1 MRPRPSPRRSGF
13 CVLAAG
19 AKKKGHPFQPEIF
32 MKLFLPL
39 LLLLGFNALAADPL
53 PDANRIWEEVDVVPM
68 PRQLVLTGAKPVLD
82 PSAFVL
88 VTGDSATR
96 QSEIGAAWLNKRIV
110 ASGGTALKIIK
121 ASEEIPSSLTPI
133 IIGTKEDNA
142 LIAKA
147 VEDGVVNVGEKNPGV
162 RGYEIRKRPDGAVL
176 LAGADS
182 IGALYAC
189 VTVGEM
195 LEARPDGPPAWQEA
209 GIRDW
214 PDIQYVYVL
223 DMEPP
228 SDVIKDPDSPSA
240 RKSYLDK
247 LSRMYDNMLRR
258 KLSIVWYKPLAWG
271 ETAFRD
277 MSPYTR
283 ETMRMGIEAAKEMG
297 IESLYYHLYPFVGLR
312 KDHPNVDPDLLEKTP
327 KARYDTWLQSWSMDD
342 ERRLYAQELA
352 RWIKEVGFTDVG
364 FHDTDTGGYV
374 NPANW
379 NSRGPVDQK
388 RWGDDYA
395 AATVN
400 KFRIFFDEM
409 MKENP
414 SLRVNL
420 TLYPYTSE
428 IFDPSEQVQEGLRKT
443 LSLDKET
450 MDKYRKRYASFWTQ
464 MNEAFPKKDVAFAIR
479 EPWSANG
486 EPGLRAFLALI
497 HGRPLFAWYG
507 LAAAEFYCNVPSWLG
522 SLHSGSVDD
531 IVFTQNIYVDRGY
544 VPILS
549 LAMREYSW
557 NTKAPG
563 ATSFK
568 TRDRAKMSESA
579 AGDTTT
585 ESYTVVL
592 PHVVRNYF
600 GRTLAPDITTAIQQ
614 NASPFIVFGGRPDR
628 NIVDETELRMST
640 EVGRAK
646 VATESMDAAWAKLE
660 GTKNVLKLEPDV
672 LARVAYLRQVF
683 HATLFVAR
691 IKEAVYRSQKLSS
704 LNRFDE
710 AQQTIEEGLAQ
721 LAAGKAELA
730 ALQNEGPAAVGGQMC
745 SAQATLDKMVPML
758 GDMLNQ
764 RKEAIA
770 AAQKSGGIPSRVLD
784 ILAAETS
791 LPIVAGT
798 EPIKIDGEVNDAA
811 WAKAYPAEAWFL
823 AGSERLVADTET
835 RFLTL
840 TDKDSLYVAFKCW
853 TTPGAD
859 VGLKAEDREFV
870 RIYFNRSDKNRGS
883 LLGFAIWANGKIES
897 NDKNLIAAVQGKVTH
912 AKGMWQG
919 ELRIPL
925 ATLGTREGCRI
936 GFIRSYNRF
945 GVSHISSIV
954 PLDSSIA
961 GPFEDARPQLA
972 KFPVAKWDE
981 AAFKGTARLR
991 ILDAKVREV
1000 TLDDRIAT
1008 IVDFGLTADSD
1019 CVLDNVVVKVEA
1031 LNADGV
1037 VESQQ
1042 EILSDPSLKYQLKQK
1057 DGLRATFLQ
1066 AVTKGS
1072 IRVTLNSDQAQAE
1085 ATYRFG
1091 K

>member
-1 MRPRPSPRRSGF
+1 
-13 CVLAAG
+13 
-19 AKKKGHPFQPEIF
+19 
-32 MKLFLPL
+32 MKLFFPL
-39 LLLLGFNALAADPL
+39 LFLLGFNVLAAEPSQNT
-53 PDANRIWEEVDVVPM
+53 AEIWEQVDVVPM
-68 PRQLVLTGAKPVLD
+68 PRQVALTGDKPTLDPAKVVLVLGDAPV
-82 PSAFVL
+82 
-88 VTGDSATR
+88 R
-96 QSEIGAAWLNKRIV
+96 QSVLGAEWINKRI
-110 ASGGTALKIIK
+110 AIMGGGALRILK
-121 ASEEIPSSLTPI
+121 ASEEIPASMTPI
-133 IIGTKEDNA
+133 IIGTREDNA

-147 VEDGVVNVGEKNPGV
+147 VEEGLVNVGEKNPGV
-162 RGYEIRKRPDGAVL
+162 RGYEIKNSQNGPVF
-176 LAGADS
+176 LAGADPV
-182 IGALYAC
+182 GALYAC
-189 VTVGEM
+189 VTLGEL
-195 LEARPDGPPAWQEA
+195 LEARPAGPPAWQA
-209 GIRDW
+209 ANIRDW

-228 SDVIKDPDSPSA
+228 SDVIKAPDSPAA

-247 LSRMYDNMLRR
+247 LSRMYENMLRR
-258 KLSIVWYKPLAWG
+258 KLSIAWYKPLAWG

-277 MSPYTR
+277 MSPYAR
-283 ETMRMGIEAAKEMG
+283 ETMRMGIESGKEMG

-312 KDHPNVDPDLLEKTP
+312 KDHPNVDPDLLEQKP

-342 ERRLYAQELA
+342 ERRLYAKELA
-352 RWIKEVGFTDVG
+352 KWIKEVGFTDVG

-395 AATVN
+395 AATIN
-400 KFRIFFDEM
+400 KFRIFFDEL

-414 SLRVNL
+414 ELRVNL

-443 LSLDKET
+443 LSLDKESLE
-450 MDKYRKRYASFWTQ
+450 KYRKRYEAFWIQ
-464 MNEAFPKKDVAFAIR
+464 MNAAFPKKDVAFAIR

-486 EPGLRAFLALI
+486 EPGLRAFLKMI
-497 HGRPLFAWYG
+497 EGRPVFAWYG

-522 SLHSGSVDD
+522 TLHSGSVDD

-563 ATSFK
+563 AASFK

-592 PHVVRNYF
+592 PHLVRNYF
-600 GRTLAPDITTAIQQ
+600 GRTLAPDITKAIQQ

-628 NIVDETELRMST
+628 NIVDETEQRMKT
-640 EVGRAK
+640 EAERAK
-646 VATESMDAAWAKLE
+646 VAAASMDAAWSKLE
-660 GTKNVLKLEPDV
+660 GAKNVLNLEADV
-672 LARVAYLRQVF
+672 FARVAYLRQVF
-683 HATLFVAR
+683 HATQLVAE

-710 AQQTIEEGLAQ
+710 AQQAITEGLAR
-721 LAAGKAELA
+721 LESGEAELKG
-730 ALQNEGPAAVGGQMC
+730 LQSEGPVAVGGVMC
-745 SAQATLDKMVPML
+745 SAQATLDKMVPTL
-758 GDMLNQ
+758 RDMLSQ

-770 AAQKSGGIPSRVLD
+770 AAQKSGGIPARVMD
-784 ILAAETS
+784 VLAAETT
-791 LPIVAGT
+791 LPVVAIG
-798 EPIKIDGEVNDAA
+798 EPIKIDGEVNEAA
-811 WAKAYPAEAWFL
+811 WKKAYPSEAWFL
-823 AGSERLVADTET
+823 AGPQRLVADAET
-835 RFLTL
+835 RFLAL
-840 TDKDSLYVAFKCW
+840 TDKDSLYIAFKCW
-853 TTPGAD
+853 TTPGAE
-859 VGLKAEDREFV
+859 VGLKAEDREFI
-870 RIYFNRSDKNRGS
+870 RIYLKSADKNRNS
-883 LLGFAIWANGKIES
+883 LLGFAVWANGKLES
-897 NDKNLIAAVQGKVTH
+897 NDKNLLGTLPCKVTH

-919 ELRIPL
+919 EIRIPL
-925 ATLGTREGCRI
+925 SILGDKAGCKI
-936 GFIRSYNRF
+936 GFLRSYNRF

-961 GPFEDARPQLA
+961 GPFEDARPQLD

-981 AAFKGTARLR
+981 TAFQGTARLR
-991 ILDAKVREV
+991 ILEPKVREV

-1019 CVLDNVVVKVEA
+1019 CVLDNAVIKVEA
-1031 LNADGV
+1031 LSAEGV

-1042 EILSDPSLKYQLKQK
+1042 ELLSDPSLKYQLKQK

-1072 IRVTLNSDQAQAE
+1072 IRVTLSSDQVQTE
-1085 ATYRFG
+1085 TTYRFG